1 MKDGVET
8 CLCVTYVLHLSYSEE
23 DLNATAEQ
31 EKYKKEFIYLAA
43 YSLIKQV
50 QRQGSADK
58 IVLERLNNRCAE
70 RMDCKPIPL

>member
-1 MKDGVET
+1 MD
-8 CLCVTYVLHLSYSEE
+8 
-23 DLNATAEQ
+23 ATAEQ
-31 EKYKKEFIYLAA
+31 EKYKKEFTYLAA

-50 QRQGSADK
+50 QKEGSVDI